1 MAKKVA
7 LGRGLGALLQNTE
20 GQKLTDNTKSIAAEI
35 APVPID
41 AIEPNP
47 NQPRTDF
54 DEIALD
60 ELAQSIKQYGII
72 VPVTVN
78 KIGDKYQLIAGE
90 RRYRAAKLVGLKEI
104 PAYIRIVT
112 KHEIMEMALV
122 ENIQRQDLNP
132 IETSLTLQALID
144 ECGFTQEQ
152 MSSRIGK
159 SRSTVTNF
167 LRLLKLPAEI
177 QINLRNGVIAMGHAR
192 ALIGLEKQ
200 EQQLQVVKSII
211 EKDLSVRQVEVMV
224 NHIKNPSQ
232 QKQTPTKPKKK
243 LPEFHTDFKKSFSSK
258 LSSSVDI
265 TRSIRG
271 KGSIVIPFSNDEDF
285 NRIVAIIEGVS

>member
-7 LGRGLGALLQNTE
+7 LGRGLGALLQNME
-20 GQKLTDNTKSIAAEI
+20 GQELTNNTKSIAAEI
-35 APVPID
+35 ANVPID

-47 NQPRTDF
+47 NQPRTEF
-54 DEIALD
+54 DENTLK

-78 KIGDKYQLIAGE
+78 KIGGRYQLIAGE
-90 RRYRAAKLVGLKEI
+90 RRYRAAKLAGLKEI

-144 ECGFTQEQ
+144 ECNFTQEQ
-152 MSSRIGK
+152 MSERIGK
-159 SRSTVTNF
+159 SRSTITNF
-167 LRLLKLPAEI
+167 LRLLKLPAEV
-177 QINLRNGVIAMGHAR
+177 QLNLRNGIITMGHAR

-200 EQQLQVVKSII
+200 EQQLQIMKSII
-211 EKDLSVRQVEVMV
+211 EKDLSVRQVEAMV
-224 NHIKNPSQ
+224 NHIKNPQ
-232 QKQTPTKPKKK
+232 LQKKTPAKPKKK
-243 LPEFHTDFKKSFSSK
+243 LPEFHTDFKKSISSK
-258 LSSSVDI
+258 LGSSVDI

-271 KGSIVIPFSNDEDF
+271 KGSIVIPFSDDKDF
-285 NRIVAIIEGVS
+285 ERIVAIIEGVS